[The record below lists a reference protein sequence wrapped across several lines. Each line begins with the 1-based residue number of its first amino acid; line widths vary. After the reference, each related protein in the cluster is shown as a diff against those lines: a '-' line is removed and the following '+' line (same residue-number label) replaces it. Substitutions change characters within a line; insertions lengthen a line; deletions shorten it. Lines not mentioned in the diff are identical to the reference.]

1 VAEAAARRDP
11 GRSFAMKLSVI
22 IVNWNSSDH
31 IRRCLASL
39 AQHVRFPVHEVI
51 VIDSGSHDDCGT
63 MLAREFPAVRFL
75 QSPENLGFGRA
86 NNEAVRHAT
95 GTHLLLL
102 NPDTEFCD
110 DALIKLVTAAR
121 DLEDAGAIGARLLQP
136 DGTVQTSCV
145 QALPT
150 LWNQLLDA
158 ECLRQLTPRAAWW
171 GTAALTGPTTES
183 VEVEAVSG
191 ACILIDRQRFE
202 EVGGFTD
209 TFFMYGEDLDLC
221 HKLRADGWRNYH
233 VPTARIIHYGGGSS
247 SRAPSGFSTVQ
258 MRVAVHHFFQLR
270 HGRAA
275 AMAYRATTALAACGR
290 LAAIGPLLPLGRGIV
305 RHGTESWTKWGA
317 ILAWS
322 LGLRTGQTAAA
333 ERP

>member
-1 VAEAAARRDP
+1 
-11 GRSFAMKLSVI
+11 MKLSLI
-22 IVNWNSSDH
+22 MVNWNSSEH
-31 IRRCLASL
+31 VRRCLASL
-39 AQHVRFPVHEVI
+39 ERHVRFPVHEVI
-51 VIDSGSHDDCGT
+51 VIDSGSRDECGT

-75 QSPENLGFGRA
+75 QSPANLGFGRA
-86 NNEAVRHAT
+86 NNAAVRCAT

-102 NPDTEFCD
+102 NPDTEFVD
-110 DALIKLVTAAR
+110 DAIHALVAAAR
-121 DLEDAGAIGARLLQP
+121 ELEDAGAIGCRLLQP
-136 DGTVQTSCV
+136 DGAVQTSCV

-158 ECLRQLTPRAAWW
+158 ECLRRLTPRSGLW
-171 GTAALTGPTTES
+171 GTAALAAEAAEP

-191 ACILIDRQRFE
+191 ACVLIERQRFE

-209 TFFMYGEDLDLC
+209 SFFMYGEDLDLC

-233 VPTARIIHYGGGSS
+233 VSAARIIHYGGGSS

-275 AMAYRATTALAACGR
+275 ALAYRATTALAACCR
-290 LAAIGPLLPLGRGIV
+290 LAVIGPLLPLGRGIV
-305 RHGTESWTKWGA
+305 RHGTDSWAKWGA
-317 ILAWS
+317 ILGWS
-322 LGLRTGQTAAA
+322 LGFRPTRAATADTPTGA
-333 ERP
+333 